1 MAPGFPAGPRRNRNR
16 RALPRATL
24 VAPVSALDAEELALA
39 REIYAAFAATGAP
52 PAATPDERLHALAA
66 RHVVVLD
73 GDGRIVMAHP
83 FAAHQEGTRVRSGAH
98 EWWGNCAWDAFGIV
112 AALGLRQATVDDGP
126 VHLDVRDGRA
136 EGDAL
141 FHVAVPAR
149 AWWDDIG
156 FT

>member
-1 MAPGFPAGPRRNRNR
+1 M
-16 RALPRATL
+16 
-24 VAPVSALDAEELALA
+24 SAMSAEELALA
-39 REIYAAFAATGAP
+39 REVHAAFAATGAP
-52 PAATPDERLHALAA
+52 PPVAPDERLRSLAA

-83 FAAHQEGTRVRSGAH
+83 FAAHRDGTRVRSGAR

-112 AALGLRQATVDDGP
+112 AALGLREATVEDGAIR
-126 VHLDVRDGRA
+126 LDVREGRA

-141 FHVAVPAR
+141 FHVLLPAR